1 MLFLQSSQPEHI
13 PVSGWSYYL
22 QVTEMIG
29 RFQKGSVFIMH
40 KFLTNFIHC
49 GVLGWCMEILFTAAD
64 KIRRRQFSLQGNT
77 SVWMFPIYGSAALFA
92 PLFRIMKKKPLLF
105 RGLTYM
111 SMIFSVEYIS
121 GRLLNRKSLCPWD
134 YGRSKWNIGKVVRL
148 DYAPYWFGAGLLFE
162 KVLTESEE
170 G

>member
-1 MLFLQSSQPEHI
+1 
-13 PVSGWSYYL
+13 
-22 QVTEMIG
+22 
-29 RFQKGSVFIMH
+29 MH

-49 GVLGWCMEILFTAAD
+49 GILGWCMEILFTAAD

-92 PLFRIMKKKPLLF
+92 PFFRIMKKRPLLF

-121 GRLLNRKSLCPWD
+121 GKLLNRKSLCPWD
-134 YGRSKWNIGKVVRL
+134 YGRSKWNISKVIRL

-162 KVLTESEE
+162 KLLTKPEE

>member
-1 MLFLQSSQPEHI
+1 M
-13 PVSGWSYYL
+13 
-22 QVTEMIG
+22 
-29 RFQKGSVFIMH
+29 R

-49 GVLGWCMEILFTAAD
+49 GILGWCMEILFTAAD

-77 SVWMFPIYGSAALFA
+77 SVWMFPIYGSAALLA
-92 PLFRIMKKKPLLF
+92 PLFRIMKKRPLLF

-111 SMIFSVEYIS
+111 SLIFSMEYIS
-121 GRLLNRKSLCPWD
+121 GKLLNRKSICPWD
-134 YGRSKWNIGKVVRL
+134 YGRSKWNISRVIRL

-162 KVLTESEE
+162 KLLTKPQE